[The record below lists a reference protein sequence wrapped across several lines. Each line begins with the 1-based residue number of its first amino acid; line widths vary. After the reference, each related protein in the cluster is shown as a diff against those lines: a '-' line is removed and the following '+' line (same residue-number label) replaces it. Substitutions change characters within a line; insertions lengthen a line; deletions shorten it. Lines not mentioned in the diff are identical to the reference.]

1 MEDLFQQLQQKDDRI
16 VQIFRNEEIEDLET
30 FLELNERDYSRLQLT
45 TKMIKTIEKLQAQ
58 FREKPED
65 CKEHEEWIEE
75 VSNNDSEYCQENAV
89 SWDADNP
96 YHGISL
102 EENISIDR
110 ILERTSDGI
119 VLMEI
124 LQENE
129 RISDSITRK
138 ICNVLCECLKSL
150 YGCRPSNFHK
160 NQMAISLVQSYPSL
174 AATTKEV
181 PQALWFHAH
190 ARGLNRHAGRIYY
203 RMEYLARKSEERV
216 IKRRRLQV
224 IPVNINHSVD
234 LPTDDL
240 SVTESQELLL
250 ELKYICPNQQTRA
263 RVLKLWEKTFTIRRN
278 NYSSML
284 DLLESF
290 PVLSAYNGELISYD
304 FKMMKPAAGEFFE
317 KWITLEQKIL
327 TTYKE
332 MFIEIRHDFI
342 RALAIIKEKNPSRGS
357 KRRQADNGGN
367 NPLNGIV
374 HFIGADDEIPTD
386 ENIPL
391 LIVRGSFSADSNE
404 CTLRLLGHNIPVGND
419 LRSAFKIYLESLTV
433 FNITPAAFDKQFFL
447 FFNGAVFGFETLS
460 TTGMK
465 FMHSLQQ

>member
-1 MEDLFQQLQQKDDRI
+1 MEDVFQQLQQKDDRI

-65 CKEHEEWIEE
+65 CKEHEEWVEE
-75 VSNNDSEYCQENAV
+75 VSNNDSENCQENAV

-102 EENISIDR
+102 EE
-110 ILERTSDGI
+110 
-119 VLMEI
+119 
-124 LQENE
+124 
-129 RISDSITRK
+129 
-138 ICNVLCECLKSL
+138 
-150 YGCRPSNFHK
+150 
-160 NQMAISLVQSYPSL
+160 
-174 AATTKEV
+174 
-181 PQALWFHAH
+181 
-190 ARGLNRHAGRIYY
+190 
-203 RMEYLARKSEERV
+203 
-216 IKRRRLQV
+216 
-224 IPVNINHSVD
+224 
-234 LPTDDL
+234 
-240 SVTESQELLL
+240 
-250 ELKYICPNQQTRA
+250 
-263 RVLKLWEKTFTIRRN
+263 
-278 NYSSML
+278 
-284 DLLESF
+284 
-290 PVLSAYNGELISYD
+290 ISYD

-332 MFIEIRHDFI
+332 MFKEIKHDFI

-374 HFIGADDEIPTD
+374 HFIRADDEIPTD

-404 CTLRLLGHNIPVGND
+404 CTLHLLGHNIPVGND

-460 TTGMK
+460 TTGMT